1 LLLLLG
7 LFGKLALLDVGGKPL
22 LFHVTTKSFQGISQM
37 LAALLQHTGRANVS
51 LLLEEAHFGPLC
63 FDTRRHGVQSCE
75 QLDSVT
81 ARELKT
87 EVQGPAV
94 TQFTVPQY
102 LIHRS

>member
-1 LLLLLG
+1 
-7 LFGKLALLDVGGKPL
+7 
-22 LFHVTTKSFQGISQM
+22 M

-63 FDTRRHGVQSCE
+63 FDTKRHSVQSFE

-102 LIHRS
+102 LIHRSQASRLTARRVAIHTGSFCLSS